1 MGSLDHNN
9 MKRVKV
15 YDIHHLWKMYVD
27 SKRWFAL
34 SVVSCLF
41 LGVLYIY
48 FARPAYS
55 VTGKML
61 VTEKKNSSSSSSAS
75 ASATAALL
83 SSQLPL
89 GLGSSLGGSIGV
101 ENEKEIL
108 NSKLLA
114 RNVVNKLGLYTEY
127 RIHSFFKGRLVY
139 KDQPI
144 NVAVTPQTI
153 QIMEDALPLKI
164 HSISLSVYKSEDGFC
179 VEGVVRSGNKKTKLS
194 EQSFTKLPFTVKTA
208 IGDLKLSENKNL
220 TAEQLKPYKKDY
232 RMDVMIIP
240 PTIAAQKL
248 SKRLA
253 ISTASKKATNTVNL
267 AMSDESILR
276 GYDYINCL
284 VEEYNTFSTE
294 EKHKEVSKYDQFV
307 RERLAMVDRDL
318 GLNDEDWEN
327 YKKQYQVTDM
337 KVDAE
342 EVMAKKSA
350 YESQLVN
357 FGIQQQLLDY
367 LSEYVNDP
375 ANLYELI
382 PVNVGVYSGDA
393 VSMIT
398 RHNELVSNRNML
410 LKSVTEQST
419 QVKLTTQL
427 IDELHLVIQTALK
440 RDRESLILRKRVAE
454 REYNKYMSRVSD
466 VPEQE
471 RALTEVGRQ
480 RKVKEGVY
488 LSLLQK
494 REENAMDLINTV
506 DKGRLIDMV
515 QYKRKVKPRTLII
528 LAFSLVMGV
537 LLPFIVM
544 SLCRWMRGT
553 IKDVDDLR
561 DLTKL
566 SVLGDVPYDETQSD
580 EAFIVIR
587 SNLLHQL
594 GHDHKVVL
602 ITSNDQ
608 GDGKTFHAIQLAK
621 TLSETGKRVVL
632 CDMNFRHPSI
642 AKKLDIH
649 KETGLGQ
656 LLCRNDVTKEDV
668 LSELTKPSSSLYDV
682 LVAGEPL
689 NVHPANLLAHQSL
702 RTVMDILEQ
711 NYDFVLL
718 DTLAIGKYSDVLIDG
733 LADVTYYVCRSG
745 KTPKTSIILLNQLEE
760 DSRLS
765 SPVIV
770 INHLHTT

>member
-1 MGSLDHNN
+1 MNSLDNDN
-9 MKRVKV
+9 KKRLKV
-15 YDIHHLWKMYVD
+15 YDVHHLWSMFVNNK
-27 SKRWFAL
+27 KWFAL

-41 LGVLYIY
+41 IGVLYIY
-48 FARPAYS
+48 FARPTYS

-61 VTEKKNSSSSSSAS
+61 VTEKKNISGSSS
-75 ASATAALL
+75 TAAML

-89 GLGSSLGGSIGV
+89 GLGSNLGGAIGV

-108 NSKLLA
+108 ASKLLA

-127 RIHSFFKGRLVY
+127 RIHKFFKGRLVY
-139 KDQPI
+139 KNQPV
-144 NVAVTPQTI
+144 NVVASPEMI
-153 QIMEDALPLKI
+153 QFMENELPMKM
-164 HSISLSVYKSEDGFC
+164 HSISLSVYKSEDGFR
-179 VEGVVRSGNKKTKLS
+179 VEGMVSSGMKKTELA
-194 EQSFTKLPFTVKTA
+194 EQHFNNLPFTVKTS
-208 IGDLKLSENKNL
+208 IGNLMLSEKKDL
-220 TAEQLKPYKKDY
+220 TAEQLKLYKKDY

-240 PTIAAQKL
+240 PTIAAQKF
-248 SKRLA
+248 SKRIA

-267 AMSDESILR
+267 SMKDESILR

-307 RERLAMVDRDL
+307 KERLAMVDSDL

-327 YKKQYQVTDM
+327 YKKQYQVTDT

-375 ANLYELI
+375 VNLYELI

-393 VSMIT
+393 VLMIS

-427 IDELHLVIQTALK
+427 IDELHPVIQTALK

-454 REYNKYMSRVSD
+454 REYSKYMGRVSNA
-466 VPEQE
+466 PEQE

-515 QYKRKVKPRTLII
+515 QYNRKVKPRALIVLP
-528 LAFSLVMGV
+528 LALLLGV
-537 LLPFIVM
+537 LLPFVVL
-544 SLCRWMRGT
+544 SLRRWLNGT
-553 IKDVDDLR
+553 VRNSDDL
-561 DLTKL
+561 DELTKL
-566 SVLGDVPYDETQSD
+566 PVLGEIPYDGIQTDET
-580 EAFIVIR
+580 FIAIR

-594 GHDHKVVL
+594 GHDRKVVL
-602 ITSNDQ
+602 VTSNNQ
-608 GDGKTFHAIQLAK
+608 GDGKTYHAVRLAK
-621 TLSETGKRVVL
+621 SLSETGKRVVL
-632 CDMNFRHPSI
+632 CELNLRHPSI
-642 AKKLDIH
+642 AKEFGIR
-649 KETGLGQ
+649 EGRGLGQ
-656 LLCRNDVTKEDV
+656 LLVRSNLTKEEV
-668 LSELTKPSSSLYDV
+668 MSELTKPVSSLFDV
-682 LVAGEPL
+682 IVAGEPM
-689 NVHPANLLAHQSL
+689 NVHPANLLARENL
-702 RTVMDILEQ
+702 WTVMNVLRQ
-711 NYDFVLL
+711 NYDFVVL
-718 DTLAIGKYSDVLIDG
+718 DTPAVGKYNDVLIDG
-733 LADVTYYVCRSG
+733 LGDVTYYVCRSG
-745 KTPKTSIILLNQLEE
+745 NTPKTSIIRLGQLAEE
-760 DSRLS
+760 GRLP
-765 SPVIV
+765 SPSIV
-770 INHLHTT
+770 VNHI